1 MTDSMRAVGFRGNL
15 PADDPSSLVDLRMPI
30 PAPGPHDLL
39 VQIHAASVNP
49 VDTKIRR
56 FSPTQDGELR
66 ILGFDAAG
74 TVIAVGSQVSR
85 FATGDD
91 VFYAGVT
98 NRPGSNAEFQLVDER
113 IVGRKPA
120 TLDFAQ
126 AASLPLTTIT
136 AWESLFGHLAL
147 GPESAGT
154 ILVVGA
160 AGGAGSMAT
169 QLARARTRLDVVA
182 TASRPESAAFA
193 VELGAHHVVDH
204 TARLAE
210 QVAAIAPDGVDYVFS
225 AYSPGHVE
233 AYAELVRPLGHIVA
247 IDRPGELDVLQRKSI
262 TWHFELMFT
271 RPLLMPEDDYQHR
284 LLEKASELI
293 DAGVLRPTATVVL
306 DGLQTETLRKAHRMV
321 ESLAMIG
328 KVVIDYGSRPSAPR
342 Q

>member
-1 MTDSMRAVGFRGNL
+1 VTDSMRAVGFRENL

-39 VQIHAASVNP
+39 VRIQAASVNP

-56 FSPTQDGELR
+56 FGRTQDGELR

-74 TVIAVGSQVSR
+74 TVVAIGSEVSR
-85 FATGDD
+85 FAAGDD
-91 VFYAGVT
+91 VLYAGVT

-136 AWESLFGHLAL
+136 AWESLFDHLAL
-147 GPESAGT
+147 GPESTGT

-169 QLARARTRLDVVA
+169 QFARTQTRLEVVA

-225 AYSPGHVE
+225 AYSPHNVA

-247 IDRPGELDVLQRKSI
+247 IDRPGELLDVLQQKSI
-262 TWHFELMFT
+262 TWHWELMFT
-271 RPLLMPEDDYQHR
+271 RPLLLPGDDYQHR
-284 LLEKASELI
+284 LLEKTSELI
-293 DAGVLRPTATVVL
+293 DTGVVRPTATVVL
-306 DGLQTETLRKAHRMV
+306 DGLQAATLRKAHRMV

-328 KVVIDYGSRPSAPR
+328 KVVVDYRS
-342 Q
+342 

>member
-1 MTDSMRAVGFRGNL
+1 MTDSMRAVGFRENL
-15 PADDPSSLVDLRMPI
+15 PVDDPSSLVDLRMPI
-30 PAPGPHDLL
+30 PTPGPHDLL
-39 VQIHAASVNP
+39 VRVRAASVNP

-56 FSPTQDGELR
+56 FSPTQDGEPR
-66 ILGFDAAG
+66 VLGFDAAG
-74 TVIAVGSQVSR
+74 TVVAIGPEVSR
-85 FATGDD
+85 FAVGDD
-91 VFYAGVT
+91 VLYAGVT

-136 AWESLFGHLAL
+136 AWESLFHHLAL
-147 GPESAGT
+147 GPESTGT

-160 AGGAGSMAT
+160 AGGAGSIAT
-169 QLARARTRLDVVA
+169 QLARTQTRLEVVA

-210 QVAAIAPDGVDYVFS
+210 QVAVIAPDGVDYVFS
-225 AYSPGHVE
+225 AYSPPHVE

-247 IDRPGELDVLQRKSI
+247 IDRVSELDVLQHKSI
-262 TWHFELMFT
+262 TWHCELMFT
-271 RPLLMPEDDYQHR
+271 RPLLLPGDDYQHR

-293 DAGVLRPTATVVL
+293 DAGVLRSTATEVL
-306 DGLQTETLRKAHRMV
+306 DGLQAATLREAHRMV
-321 ESLAMIG
+321 ESQAMIG
-328 KVVIDYGSRPSAPR
+328 KVVIDYGS
-342 Q
+342 

>member
-1 MTDSMRAVGFRGNL
+1 MTDSMRAVGFRENL
-15 PADDPSSLVDLRMPI
+15 PADDPSSLVDLRLPI

-39 VQIHAASVNP
+39 VRVHAASVNP

-56 FSPTQDGELR
+56 FGRPHGDEPR

-74 TVIAVGSQVSR
+74 VVVAIGSEVSR
-85 FATGDD
+85 FAAGDD

-98 NRPGSNAEFQLVDER
+98 NRAGSNAEFQLVDER

-136 AWESLFGHLAL
+136 AWESLFDHLAL
-147 GPESAGT
+147 GLESTGT

-169 QLARARTRLDVVA
+169 QLARTQTRLEVVA

-193 VELGAHHVVDH
+193 LELGAHHVVDH
-204 TARLAE
+204 TARFVDE
-210 QVAAIAPDGVDYVFS
+210 VAAIAPDGLDYIFS
-225 AYSPGHVE
+225 AYSPQHVK

-247 IDRPGELDVLQRKSI
+247 IGELDVLQQKSI

-271 RPLLMPEDDYQHR
+271 RPPVASGR
-284 LLEKASELI
+284 LPA
-293 DAGVLRPTATVVL
+293 
-306 DGLQTETLRKAHRMV
+306 
-321 ESLAMIG
+321 
-328 KVVIDYGSRPSAPR
+328 PSAGEGIRADRHRSPAPDSHSGARRPPGGDTPQSASDGRVPGHDR
-342 Q
+342 QGRNRLQILTASVR

>member
-1 MTDSMRAVGFRGNL
+1 MTESMRAVGFRENL
-15 PADDPSSLVDLRMPI
+15 PADDPSSLVDLRVPL

-39 VQIHAASVNP
+39 VRVHAASVNP

-56 FSPTQDGELR
+56 FSRPQDGEVR

-74 TVIAVGSQVSR
+74 TVVAIGPEVSR
-85 FATGDD
+85 FAAGDD
-91 VFYAGVT
+91 VLYAGVT

-113 IVGRKPA
+113 IAGRKPA

-136 AWESLFGHLAL
+136 AWESLFDHLAL
-147 GPESAGT
+147 GPESTGA

-169 QLARARTRLDVVA
+169 QLARTQTRLEVIA

-193 VELGAHHVVDH
+193 VEHGAHHVVDH
-204 TARLAE
+204 TALLAE

-233 AYAELVRPLGHIVA
+233 AYAELIRPFGHIVA
-247 IDRPGELDVLQRKSI
+247 IDRTGDLDVLQRKSI
-262 TWHFELMFT
+262 TWHWELMFT
-271 RPLLMPEDDYQHR
+271 RPLLLPGDDFQHR
-284 LLEKASELI
+284 LLAKASELI
-293 DAGVLRPTATVVL
+293 DSGVLRPTATVVL
-306 DGLQTETLRKAHRMV
+306 DGLQAATLREAHRMV
-321 ESLAMIG
+321 ESLTMIG
-328 KVVIDYGSRPSAPR
+328 KVVIDYGP
-342 Q
+342 

>member
-1 MTDSMRAVGFRGNL
+1 MTDSMRAVGFRENL
-15 PADDPSSLVDLRMPI
+15 PADDPSSLLDLRMPI
-30 PAPGPHDLL
+30 PAPGAHDLL
-39 VQIHAASVNP
+39 VRVHAASVNP

-56 FSPTQDGELR
+56 FSPTQDDEVR

-74 TVIAVGSQVSR
+74 TVVAVGPEVSR
-85 FATGDD
+85 VDVGDD

-136 AWESLFGHLAL
+136 AWESLFDHLAL
-147 GPESAGT
+147 GPESTGT

-160 AGGAGSMAT
+160 AGGAGSIAT
-169 QLARARTRLDVVA
+169 QLARTQTRLEVVA
-182 TASRPESAAFA
+182 TASRRESAAFA
-193 VELGAHHVVDH
+193 VQLGAQHVVDH
-204 TARLAE
+204 TAKLAE

-225 AYSPGHVE
+225 AYSPDHIE
-233 AYAELVRPLGHIVA
+233 AYAELIRPLGHIVG
-247 IDRPGELDVLQRKSI
+247 IDRPGELDVLQQKSI

-271 RPLLMPEDDYQHR
+271 RPLLLPEDDYQHR

-293 DAGVLRPTATVVL
+293 DTGVLRPTATIVL
-306 DGLQTETLRKAHRMV
+306 DGLQAATLREAHRMV

-328 KVVIDYGSRPSAPR
+328 KVVIDYGS
-342 Q
+342 

>member
-1 MTDSMRAVGFRGNL
+1 MRAVGFRENL
-15 PADDPSSLVDLRMPI
+15 PADDPSSLVDLRMPA

-39 VQIHAASVNP
+39 VRVRAASVNP

-56 FSPTQDGELR
+56 FSPTKDGEPR

-74 TVIAVGSQVSR
+74 TVVAVGSEVSR
-85 FATGDD
+85 FAAGDD

-136 AWESLFGHLAL
+136 AWESLFDHLAL
-147 GPESAGT
+147 GAQSTGT

-169 QLARARTRLDVVA
+169 QLARTQTRLEVVA

-204 TARLAE
+204 TALLAE

-225 AYSPGHVE
+225 AYSPQHIK
-233 AYAELVRPLGHIVA
+233 AYAELVRPFGHIVA
-247 IDRPGELDVLQRKSI
+247 IDRVGELDVLQQKSI
-262 TWHFELMFT
+262 TWHWELMFT
-271 RPLLMPEDDYQHR
+271 RPLLLPEDDYQHR
-284 LLEKASELI
+284 LLEQASELI
-293 DAGVLRPTATVVL
+293 DTGVLRPTATVVL
-306 DGLQTETLRKAHRMV
+306 DGLQAATLRKAHGMV
-321 ESLAMIG
+321 ESSTMVG
-328 KVVIDYGSRPSAPR
+328 KVVIDYDP
-342 Q
+342 